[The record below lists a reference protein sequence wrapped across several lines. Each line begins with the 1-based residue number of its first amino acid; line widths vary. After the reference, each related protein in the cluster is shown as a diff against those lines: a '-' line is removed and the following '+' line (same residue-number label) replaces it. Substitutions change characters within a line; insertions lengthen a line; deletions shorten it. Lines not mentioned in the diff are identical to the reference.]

1 MVRMDSG
8 GTSPSGALQ
17 AIAFGAVAVTTRA
30 LQTVGLEL
38 TFAQW
43 RVLVIVGESD
53 EGATVSEVAVRLGSE
68 LSPASRLVGRM
79 ARRGFVTL
87 LKDDVDR
94 RVTRVALTSAGRGI
108 REAVLERRLVLLLAV
123 LAAAGPISPE
133 VVAGL
138 QRIGDAFGQFL

>member
-1 MVRMDSG
+1 MVRKDPRG
-8 GTSPSGALQ
+8 LSPAGALQ
-17 AIAFGAVAVTTRA
+17 AIALGAVAVTTRA

-43 RVLVIVGESD
+43 RVLAIVGESD
-53 EGATVSEVAVRLGSE
+53 DGVAVSEIAARLGSE

-87 LKDDVDR
+87 VKDDDDR

-108 REAVLERRLVLLLAV
+108 REAVLERRLALLVAV
-123 LAAAGPISPE
+123 LAAAGPLSPD

-138 QRIGDAFGQFL
+138 QRIGEAFGQFT